1 MTKKILFVFRQLPQG
16 SAKAQEA
23 LDILLMASTQQ
34 HIISVVFIDDG
45 VWQLKTQQ
53 AEMIASKGK
62 NFTAA
67 YKALPLYDVTQ
78 IFVDKT
84 SLQQRQLQPTELT
97 TAATILDAPEI
108 AALMQQQDIIYNF

>member
-1 MTKKILFVFRQLPQG
+1 MNKKILFVFRQPPIG

-23 LDILLMASTQQ
+23 LDILLMASTRQ
-34 HIISVVFIDDG
+34 HSISVVFIGDG

-53 AEMIASKGK
+53 AK

-78 IFVDKT
+78 IYVDQLA
-84 SLQQRQLQPTELT
+84 LQERCLT
-97 TAATILDAPEI
+97 QSDLTLTVTLLDNKAI
-108 AALMQQQDIIYNF
+108 AKLMQQHDVIFNF